1 MELKKENLVFRFAT
15 EDDAEKIL
23 KIYKPYIENTT
34 ITFEYEVP
42 TIEEFRERIRETL
55 EEYPYIVCECGNEIL
70 DMLMHIKFGLEL
82 LISGMLS
89 FQSIPMGSLL
99 EMELEKN
106 CIKF

>member
-1 MELKKENLVFRFAT
+1 MELKKENLVFRFAAE
-15 EDDAEKIL
+15 EDAKKIL

-55 EEYPYIVCECGNEIL
+55 KEYPYIVCECGNEIL

-89 FQSIPMGSLL
+89 FRSIPIKSLL